1 MFYGYLNPESTK
13 TTSPVHLPW
22 QEFYGYLNPEST
34 KTGSKSVAEV
44 AQFYGY
50 LNPEST
56 KTSNSFYPLAL
67 IIHNQSKV
75 VNIYLK
81 I

>member
-1 MFYGYLNPESTK
+1 MEMYEL
-13 TTSPVHLPW
+13 
-22 QEFYGYLNPEST
+22 
-34 KTGSKSVAEV
+34 
-44 AQFYGY
+44 FYGY

>member
-13 TTSPVHLPW
+13 TELL
-22 QEFYGYLNPEST
+22 EE
-34 KTGSKSVAEV
+34 
-44 AQFYGY
+44 AQQLQFHGY